1 MKIYLDN
8 AATTYPKPPEVYSSV
23 LNYMMNIGANP
34 GRGGSSSTLEAS
46 RIVYKT
52 REAVASFFN
61 FDKPENVI
69 FTSNITL
76 SLNILIKGIVKKG
89 WHVITTS
96 MEHNSVLRPLS
107 SLNKK
112 GFIEL
117 DIIPCS
123 NEGLIDI
130 EIFKEKIKNNTK
142 LVILSHSSNIIGT
155 IQPIEEIGEI
165 CKKHNIYFIL
175 DTAQTAGI
183 IPIDFY
189 KLNLSALAFTGHKSL
204 LGPQGIGGFL
214 ISDKLNDEA
223 VPIIEGGTGSLS
235 ESIFQPSFLPD
246 KFESGT
252 MNTPAIAGLFEGINF
267 INKEGIYNIK
277 EKEEY
282 LTSKFIEGLL
292 NIDHII
298 LYGIKNHKKMT
309 SVISI
314 NSTKIDNAELGY
326 ILDNN
331 YGIIT
336 RTGLHC
342 SPLAHKTI
350 GTFPQGTLRFSFS
363 IFNDIKDVNYTL
375 ESLNNIMKGM

>member
-52 REAVASFFN
+52 REAIASFFN

-117 DIIPCS
+117 DIVPCS
-123 NEGLIDI
+123 NEGLINI
-130 EIFKEKIKNNTK
+130 ETLKNKIKSNTK

-155 IQPIEEIGEI
+155 IQPIEEIGKI

-175 DTAQTAGI
+175 DSAQTAGI

-292 NIDHII
+292 NMDHII

-314 NSTKIDNAELGY
+314 NSTKIDNSELGY

-350 GTFPQGTLRFSFS
+350 GTFPQGTLRFSFGF
-363 IFNDIKDVNYTL
+363 FNDIKDVNYTL

>member
-52 REAVASFFN
+52 REAIASFFN

-117 DIIPCS
+117 DIVPCS
-123 NEGLIDI
+123 NEGLINI
-130 EIFKEKIKNNTK
+130 ETLKNKIKSNTK

-155 IQPIEEIGEI
+155 IQPIEEIGKI

-292 NIDHII
+292 NMDHII

-314 NSTKIDNAELGY
+314 NSTKIDNSELGY

-350 GTFPQGTLRFSFS
+350 GTFPQGTLRFSFGF
-363 IFNDIKDVNYTL
+363 FNDIKDVNYTL

>member
-1 MKIYLDN
+1 LKIYLDN
-8 AATTYPKPPEVYSSV
+8 AATTYPKPPKVFLSV

-76 SLNILIKGIVKKG
+76 SLNILMKGIVKKG

-117 DIIPCS
+117 DIVPCS
-123 NEGLIDI
+123 NEGLINI
-130 EIFKEKIKNNTK
+130 ETLKNKIKNNTK

-292 NIDHII
+292 NMDHII

-314 NSTKIDNAELGY
+314 NSTKIDNSELGY

-350 GTFPQGTLRFSFS
+350 GTFPQGTLRFSFGF
-363 IFNDIKDVNYTL
+363 FNDIKDVNYTL